1 MADRNEQT
9 EVKIIVEEHSAGAQ
23 ADGMIPEKPVFSVTV
38 KESAGA
44 TADGILVP
52 EETAEELVIIEDEPA
67 FDVSAIVGVMKS
79 VTVDENAPKPQPA
92 AQEKSEA
99 RPAAPEPAATQPAS
113 QDAEAKED
121 KKITGV
127 QMDQAESVAVYD
139 PGEAAYGEGADEAS
153 PEQSA
158 YEAGAGRE
166 EAGPDGEAASGGFI
180 PDGPVT
186 IIGVRFRP
194 AGKMYY
200 FSPGEFEVRRG
211 MNVIV
216 ETARG
221 VEFGTV
227 AAGPMTL
234 GCPKFK
240 QPLRVIRRIATEED
254 AAHREENLIKERK
267 AYQVC
272 QEKIAKHGLEMKLIS
287 AEYSFDDSKI
297 MFYFTADGRVDFR
310 DLVKELAGVFRTRIE
325 LRQIGVRDET
335 RILGGYGICG
345 RPLCCASYLSDFI
358 PVSIKMAKEQNLSLN
373 PTKISGVCG
382 RLMCCLKNEEETYEE
397 LNRNLPGIGDE
408 VEGNDGL
415 VGEVESVNVL
425 RQTIRILV
433 EVDDEKELHEY
444 SVGDFTLIRKRR
456 RGGKGGGKEAKEQ
469 QAAERENA
477 PRENAPRESG
487 AKAGGGSR
495 ENTPKEE
502 EIRPENGAP
511 REKGSERGR
520 SSAGGRRGRRG
531 VDPAR
536 PQRSAE
542 AGESERGRRRG
553 GPAEENPG
561 RRRGEQPE
569 EVEGRRRGGQAEENA
584 GRRAEETGDGMFG
597 HAYRPENAGTERR
610 ERPEAEAGGAQARET
625 KDSQSGAPRRRRRD
639 FRRRRSEG
647 NRDASSR

>member
-1 MADRNEQT
+1 MSDHFET
-9 EVKIIVEEHSAGAQ
+9 EVKFTSSVHTGGVE
-23 ADGMIPEKPVFSVTV
+23 ADGIMPDLPVISVEV
-38 KESAGA
+38 KENSGA
-44 TADGILVP
+44 TADGIMEVP
-52 EETAEELVIIEDEPA
+52 AASAEEAKSSFKAAEDEPV
-67 FDVSAIVGVMKS
+67 FDVSAIVGAMKS
-79 VTVDENAPKPQPA
+79 FTVDESAPKPQNTLDLA
-92 AQEKSEA
+92 
-99 RPAAPEPAATQPAS
+99 EP
-113 QDAEAKED
+113 
-121 KKITGV
+121 
-127 QMDQAESVAVYD
+127 VAVS
-139 PGEAAYGEGADEAS
+139 DEYA
-153 PEQSA
+153 
-158 YEAGAGRE
+158 
-166 EAGPDGEAASGGFI
+166 DGEAVDGEAESAVFAEGDDLASGGDDGFI

-200 FSPGEFEVRRG
+200 FSPGEYEIKRG

-221 VEFGTV
+221 VEFGMV

-234 GCPKFK
+234 GCPKFR

-267 AYQVC
+267 AYQIC

-397 LNRNLPGIGDE
+397 LNRNLPGLGDE
-408 VEGNDGL
+408 VEGRDGL

-444 SVGDFTLIRKRR
+444 GVGDFTIIRKRR
-456 RGGKGGGKEAKEQ
+456 RGGKGGNKENREQESTAK
-469 QAAERENA
+469 ENA
-477 PRENAPRESG
+477 PKESSPRD
-487 AKAGGGSR
+487 GGSR
-495 ENTPKEE
+495 GETGQSRDNGSREE
-502 EIRPENGAP
+502 TGSREPAG
-511 REKGSERGR
+511 REKTSERR
-520 SSAGGRRGRRG
+520 NSERNPGGRRGRRG
-531 VDPAR
+531 QDPAR
-536 PQRSAE
+536 AQRSADPADGGSSRRSQDAPRPQRGPE
-542 AGESERGRRRG
+542 A
-553 GPAEENPG
+553 AEAP
-561 RRRGEQPE
+561 
-569 EVEGRRRGGQAEENA
+569 
-584 GRRAEETGDGMFG
+584 DGMFG
-597 HAYRPENAGTERR
+597 HAYRTEEPERKDIPAPDAQSGENQG
-610 ERPEAEAGGAQARET
+610 AEKGQG
-625 KDSQSGAPRRRRRD
+625 GAPRRRRRD
-639 FRRRRSEG
+639 FRRRRGEG